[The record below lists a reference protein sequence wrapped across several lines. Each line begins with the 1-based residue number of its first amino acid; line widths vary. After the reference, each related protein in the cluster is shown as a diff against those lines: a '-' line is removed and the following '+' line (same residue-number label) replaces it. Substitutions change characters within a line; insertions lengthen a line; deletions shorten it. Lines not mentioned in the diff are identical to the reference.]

1 MAADS
6 IGEGHANTAATQAA
20 VDQQS
25 NVDLAATNSLGE
37 TWRQRNHR
45 RHLRNGDYRRQRWQV
60 MPMRWRLAGR
70 LLWGLLDR
78 AAGGWPGRRRRG
90 CRRGRRGRGGGGVVV
105 VVDGI
110 ALVLD
115 GILPVPWSPWISSM
129 MP

>member
-60 MPMRWRLAGR
+60 MPMRWRLLGWLVGR
-70 LLWGLLDR
+70 LLWGLV
-78 AAGGWPGRRRRG
+78 AGKAGGWTG
-90 CRRGRRGRGGGGVVV
+90 CRRRECSRGRRVGE
-105 VVDGI
+105 
-110 ALVLD
+110 
-115 GILPVPWSPWISSM
+115 
-129 MP
+129 